1 MIAKSNGRM
10 LSRARNITNGADKN
24 NMSKNIIAGVI
35 ILGISTGIMLVVIK
49 NKYYQPAPTIT
60 TIDAVLLEKNISEL
74 NTLDGDMA
82 LFNQDDIVSDEI
94 VETLSEVG
102 EITPATG
109 LNEEENNLAGLSQD
123 INNLAQDESLFEEI
137 NQAANDSSI

>member
-1 MIAKSNGRM
+1 
-10 LSRARNITNGADKN
+10 
-24 NMSKNIIAGVI
+24 
-35 ILGISTGIMLVVIK
+35 
-49 NKYYQPAPTIT
+49 
-60 TIDAVLLEKNISEL
+60 
-74 NTLDGDMA
+74 MA